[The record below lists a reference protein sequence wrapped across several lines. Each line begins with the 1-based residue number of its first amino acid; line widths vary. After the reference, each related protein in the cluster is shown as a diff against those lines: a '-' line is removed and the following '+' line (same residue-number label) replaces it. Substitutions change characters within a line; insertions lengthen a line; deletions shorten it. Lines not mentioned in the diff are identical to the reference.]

1 MKTIRLELE
10 AAGLALYSPVQ
21 ALALA
26 LAVATLIA
34 SWVQVSFEIWGLTL
48 FSFLAVVGAGLEA
61 LRVRAKQRSDQ
72 LAKIWPE
79 VIDSLQSAASSG
91 FGIVDS
97 LAEVGR
103 SGPVRVRA
111 VFEALVERLDSG
123 STMDQ
128 TLDWFKTQFGQLQT
142 DRLAELIRVVHRSG
156 GVGYLDSL
164 REQALRTRQE
174 IALWGELDS
183 KQGWVTGTAKL
194 AIVAPW
200 IIVATLSAR
209 SENVAIYNTTEGTT
223 VLLAGLLISLVA
235 YRLVALMGNLSKPK
249 RVLTK

>member
-21 ALALA
+21 ALALG
-26 LAVATLIA
+26 LAVATVIA
-34 SWVQVSFEIWGLTL
+34 SWVQLSFEVWGLTL

-72 LAKIWPE
+72 LATIWPE

-91 FGIVDS
+91 FGLVDS

-103 SGPVRVRA
+103 SGPVRIRA

-123 STMDQ
+123 STVDHA
-128 TLDWFKTQFGQLQT
+128 LDWFKTQFGQLQT

-235 YRLVALMGNLSKPK
+235 YRLVALMGNLSKPR

>member
-34 SWVQVSFEIWGLTL
+34 SWVQVSFEVWGLTL

>member
-1 MKTIRLELE
+1 MKAIRLELE

-34 SWVQVSFEIWGLTL
+34 SWVQVSFEVWGLTL

-142 DRLAELIRVVHRSG
+142 DRLAELIRAVHRSG

>member
-26 LAVATLIA
+26 LAAATLIA
-34 SWVQVSFEIWGLTL
+34 SWVQVSFEVWGLTL